1 MSNKKL
7 PLGVQVSYPKTYD
20 PNLLV
25 SINRE
30 ESRKRSKVILKES
43 KLYGLD
49 SWTAYE
55 LSWLKAGNIP
65 QNAILYVS
73 YDSNSPNFIE
83 SKSFKLY
90 LNSLNNK
97 CFREK
102 EDLISLIKKDL
113 EDCVLSKVK
122 IEISD
127 KPKKFNEGG
136 KLIDDTKTEI
146 NIHKKNE
153 IQWVNPI
160 EVKEILACSTFRSLC
175 PVTSQP
181 DWATITITYLGQAIK
196 RDVLLSYL
204 ISFRDIQAFHEEC
217 VEKIFFDLQRNC
229 TPKELTV
236 QANFLRRGGIE
247 LNPVRSNKKNF
258 DADVLRDVRQ

>member
-1 MSNKKL
+1 M
-7 PLGVQVSYPKTYD
+7 
-20 PNLLV
+20 
-25 SINRE
+25 
-30 ESRKRSKVILKES
+30 KES

-181 DWATITITYLGQAIK
+181 DWATITITYLGQAVK

>member
-7 PLGVQVSYPKTYD
+7 PLGVQVSYPKNYD

-25 SINRE
+25 GINRE
-30 ESRKRSKVILKES
+30 ESRKRSKVILKEGNF
-43 KLYGLD
+43 YGLD

-55 LSWLKAGNIP
+55 LSWLKVGSIP
-65 QNAILYVS
+65 KNAILYVS
-73 YDSNSPNFIE
+73 YDSNSLNFIE

-102 EDLISLIKKDL
+102 KDLIRLIKKDL
-113 EDCVLSKVK
+113 EDCVLSKVE
-122 IEISD
+122 IELSD
-127 KPKKFNEGG
+127 KPKKIKKGY

-146 NIHKKNE
+146 NIYKKNE
-153 IQWVNPI
+153 IQWVNSN
-160 EVKEILACSTFRSLC
+160 EVKEILSCSTFRSLC

-181 DWATITITYLGQAIK
+181 DWATITINYLGHAIK
-196 RDVLLSYL
+196 QDVLLSYL

-229 TPKELTV
+229 VPKELTV

-247 LNPVRSNKKNF
+247 INPVRSNKKNF
-258 DADVLRDVRQ
+258 DTDFLRDVRQ